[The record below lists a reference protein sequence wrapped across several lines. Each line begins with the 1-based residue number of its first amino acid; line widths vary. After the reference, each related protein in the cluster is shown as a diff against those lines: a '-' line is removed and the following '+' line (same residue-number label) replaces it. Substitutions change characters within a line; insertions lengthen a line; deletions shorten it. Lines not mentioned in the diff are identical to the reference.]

1 VEVTHPDCDG
11 MWVVTDHD
19 NTAARATYEGTGG
32 VPEADQIVEV
42 WTF

>member
-1 VEVTHPDCDG
+1 

-19 NTAARATYEGTGG
+19 NEAARATYEGTGA
-32 VPEADQIVEV
+32 VPEAEQVVEV

>member
-1 VEVTHPDCDG
+1 

-19 NTAARATYEGTGG
+19 NEAARATYEGTGG
-32 VPEADQIVEV
+32 APEAGQVVEV

>member
-1 VEVTHPDCDG
+1 

-19 NTAARATYEGTGG
+19 NEAARGTYEGAGAT
-32 VPEADQIVEV
+32 PETRQVVEV